1 MHAPLEASPFWE
13 NLYPNVKY
21 AKRLAYMAMVST
33 IDSAVANISAAL
45 QRTGHW
51 DTTLFIWASDNGTP
65 VDVGG
70 SNWPLKGGK
79 GSNWEGGVR
88 TPAFVNG
95 GLLDDS
101 LVGQSST
108 AHDATLCEGPFFIL
122 QRGRN
127 LSGLVHICDLYST
140 FAATAGV
147 DPFDGD
153 WAPVDG
159 VDQSAYIIHGT
170 AQASPRTRIVHQHDM
185 YSGAAVGAIRDGD
198 WKLIVNEEG
207 WADWYGGSSSGHF
220 TPPEHGNTTNVHQC
234 SVAAPCLF
242 NIANVSVQWPSRASF
257 ATLPRCCCL
266 RPACRTLWSTSTSHR
281 QIRLRSPACCPFS
294 TLMMTSTTRQSHR
307 LL

>member
-108 AHDATLCEGPFFIL
+108 AHDATL
-122 QRGRN
+122 
-127 LSGLVHICDLYST
+127 
-140 FAATAGV
+140 
-147 DPFDGD
+147 
-153 WAPVDG
+153 
-159 VDQSAYIIHGT
+159 
-170 AQASPRTRIVHQHDM
+170 
-185 YSGAAVGAIRDGD
+185 
-198 WKLIVNEEG
+198 
-207 WADWYGGSSSGHF
+207 
-220 TPPEHGNTTNVHQC
+220 
-234 SVAAPCLF
+234 
-242 NIANVSVQWPSRASF
+242 
-257 ATLPRCCCL
+257 
-266 RPACRTLWSTSTSHR
+266 
-281 QIRLRSPACCPFS
+281 
-294 TLMMTSTTRQSHR
+294 
-307 LL
+307 